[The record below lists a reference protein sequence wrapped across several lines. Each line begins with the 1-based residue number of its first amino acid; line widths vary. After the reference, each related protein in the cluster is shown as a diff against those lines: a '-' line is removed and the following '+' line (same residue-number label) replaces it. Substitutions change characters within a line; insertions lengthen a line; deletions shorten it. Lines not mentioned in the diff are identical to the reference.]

1 MNRFLPLF
9 YFLFIFV
16 FISCSSVT
24 GIDDFGNFR
33 SQVSDASLD
42 QETKDLFEKNSA
54 ILAYQHQKENEDS
67 FIHISEDL
75 KRFYYDIQV
84 HVATSD
90 AGRERSIT
98 ANTRIFEHVNLNE
111 LLLDPKKDYPFVKN
125 WENDQILTG
134 VKEIDELL
142 KDNDFYIKESYD
154 WDSINMR
161 AFLLRRNEPINTLQ
175 ISSMLQRTG
184 YFDIAETNGSAGD
197 GSNIIVKRKNDFL
210 TVTYTNAYG
219 DCPSGCISEDYYT
232 FKVHQD
238 GTVVFEGKNIN
249 Q

>member
-90 AGRERSIT
+90 AGRERS
-98 ANTRIFEHVNLNE
+98 
-111 LLLDPKKDYPFVKN
+111 KKDYPFVKN